1 MISVCIPIYN
11 FDVNC
16 LINQLSNAIL
26 KVNVSVEIILIDDCS
41 RSEFKEKNQKSCSN
55 HTYIELNENIGRAK
69 IRNLFL
75 DYVQFDYLLFL
86 DCDSLIINENFLQ
99 KYMNT
104 ISSESCSVVCGGRLY
119 PFEKVHR
126 KKILSWKYG
135 SKIESKNVIERI
147 KNPHKTFMTNN
158 FVINKHDFEQIKF
171 NEFIT
176 NYGHEDTLFGF
187 ELMKLNKTIKHIDNP
202 ILNGDIEENEMYLYK
217 TETALKNLILIVN
230 NVKNKSFLE
239 FVSILKFYDKSKMYH
254 NLIFLFYKIFGKLT
268 RYMLSK
274 GFVNLKL
281 FNFYKLA
288 YFVNLKKS

>member
-16 LINQLSNAIL
+16 LVNQLSNAIL

-41 RSEFKEKNQKSCSN
+41 NSEFKEKNQKSCSN
-55 HTYIELNENIGRAK
+55 YTYIELNENIGRAK

-86 DCDSLIINENFLQ
+86 DCDSLIINENFIQNYIDVLSL
-99 KYMNT
+99 N
-104 ISSESCSVVCGGRLY
+104 SFSVICGGREY
-119 PFEKVHR
+119 TKEKTNR

-135 SKIESKNVIERI
+135 SKIESKNVVER
-147 KNPHKTFMTNN
+147 KKKPHKTFMTNN
-158 FVINKHDFEQIKF
+158 FIIKKHDFEQIKF

-187 ELMKLNKTIKHIDNP
+187 ELMKQNKKINHIDNP
-202 ILNGDIEENEMYLYK
+202 ILNGDIEENEIFLLK
-217 TETALKNLILIVN
+217 TEDALKNLILIEKIILN
-230 NVKNKSFLE
+230 QEFNQ
-239 FVSILKFYDKSKMYH
+239 FVSILKFYDKNKIYT
-254 NLIFLFYKIFGKLT
+254 NLFYFIYKLFGKTIRLI
-268 RYMLSK
+268 LSK

-288 YFVNLKKS
+288 YFVNLKKN